1 MMPAGKE
8 PQFTKLAELALTRR
22 EALMSTAAF
31 IIGTA
36 TFLPSQ
42 GLAAGRHDFT
52 AVAANTL
59 DTVTVP
65 KGFSWHVVASWGDPL
80 WSDGEA
86 FDHES
91 RGTGASQERAFGDNN
106 DGMELFR
113 SGNRNILAV
122 NNEFVN
128 LGVLYGN
135 RSMARPYVPTTS
147 ERVKRLRRQCDRN
160 RRARRQMGCGFGFP
174 IQPPYY
180 SRYACGGHRP
190 RPGSCL
196 AKNRSG
202 PRRHT
207 CSRHLQQLW

>member
-1 MMPAGKE
+1 MPAGKE

-59 DTVTVP
+59 DTVIVP

-91 RGTGASQERAFGDNN
+91 RGTGASQERAIGDNN

-128 LGVLYGN
+128 LGILYGN
-135 RSMARPYVPTTS
+135 RSLARPVGADDIRKGKAAHGVS
-147 ERVKRLRRQCDRN
+147 
-160 RRARRQMGCGFGFP
+160 
-174 IQPPYY
+174 
-180 SRYACGGHRP
+180 
-190 RPGSCL
+190 
-196 AKNRSG
+196 
-202 PRRHT
+202 
-207 CSRHLQQLW
+207 

>member
-59 DTVTVP
+59 DTVIVP

-91 RGTGASQERAFGDNN
+91 RGTGASQERVRKSWSP
-106 DGMELFR
+106 LR
-113 SGNRNILAV
+113 KPV
-122 NNEFVN
+122 
-128 LGVLYGN
+128 LG
-135 RSMARPYVPTTS
+135 P
-147 ERVKRLRRQCDRN
+147 LRRC
-160 RRARRQMGCGFGFP
+160 
-174 IQPPYY
+174 
-180 SRYACGGHRP
+180 
-190 RPGSCL
+190 
-196 AKNRSG
+196 
-202 PRRHT
+202 RRHPNG
-207 CSRHLQQLW
+207 

>member
-1 MMPAGKE
+1 MPAGKE

-52 AVAANTL
+52 AVAANTM

-135 RSMARPYVPTTS
+135 RSLARPVGADDIRKGKAAHS
-147 ERVKRLRRQCDRN
+147 VSVIEIAERDGKWGVVFDPRSTAVLQPIRLWRSP
-160 RRARRQMGCGFGFP
+160 AP
-174 IQPPYY
+174 
-180 SRYACGGHRP
+180 
-190 RPGSCL
+190 PGSCL

>member
-1 MMPAGKE
+1 MSAGKK

-22 EALMSTAAF
+22 EALMSTAAL

-36 TFLPSQ
+36 KFLPSQ

-91 RGTGASQERAFGDNN
+91 RGTGASQERAIGDNN

-113 SGNRNILAV
+113 SGN
-122 NNEFVN
+122 
-128 LGVLYGN
+128 
-135 RSMARPYVPTTS
+135 
-147 ERVKRLRRQCDRN
+147 
-160 RRARRQMGCGFGFP
+160 
-174 IQPPYY
+174 
-180 SRYACGGHRP
+180 
-190 RPGSCL
+190 
-196 AKNRSG
+196 
-202 PRRHT
+202 
-207 CSRHLQQLW
+207 